1 MIYGSNDK
9 VRSYINNL
17 SLCNYPKRNIKHFQD
32 ESIYCSGTTT
42 TLKIYNKMLEF
53 RKHDMKK
60 LFSHSFDI
68 NNYLHIIDGFIRFE
82 CEVKKKKLKDYYNK
96 DYIRILNVI
105 YDDFYNIWKEEFMKL
120 LKFFESDLKIVR
132 DKQSIK
138 DRLYFLYSSRQ
149 AGILYNFY
157 ICLMA
162 DGYKEL
168 KNRFSSTTFYRN
180 IKLLKSAGV
189 DLSQKYKLVD
199 TSSDFI
205 DFDPFNFEEVI

>member
-17 SLCNYPKRNIKHFQD
+17 SLCNYPKRNVEHFQD
-32 ESIYCSGTTT
+32 KSIYCSGTTT
-42 TLKIYNKMLEF
+42 TLKIYNKLLEF
-53 RKHDMKK
+53 KKHDMKK

-120 LKFFESDLKIVR
+120 LKFFESDLYIVNKKE
-132 DKQSIK
+132 DIK
-138 DRLYFLYSSRQ
+138 ERLYNLYSNRQ
-149 AGILYNFY
+149 ASALYNFY

-168 KNRFSSTTFYRN
+168 KSRYPKNTFYRY
-180 IKLLKSAGV
+180 IRSLKESGI
-189 DLSQKYKLVD
+189 DLSQKYTLNLVD
-199 TSSDFI
+199 NQVYFN
-205 DFDPFNFEEVI
+205 PFEAQEVL